1 MEQIKINTRG
11 LRWNGECRCF
21 LFPAVFALVFTM
33 SLFSEV
39 NGEPL
44 PPTMKSASAA
54 PSSRQDTGIP
64 EVTEELLQ
72 RAVVSFGNRER
83 LNRFFEKAERGESL
97 TVGVLGGSI
106 TQGAAC
112 PDPAQRYHGVLLRYL
127 QKKFPRSKF
136 RLVNA
141 GIGATASDYGAL
153 RAQRDL
159 LSARPDLIVLEFGVN
174 DNPTIEYA
182 RNYEGILR
190 QILTEKKKPA
200 LILLFMM
207 WNTRK
212 NAQEFQQK
220 LGEHY
225 QLPLVSYRDA
235 LAPAL
240 EAGSLRW
247 EQLSHSSAFHK
258 K

>member
-54 PSSRQDTGIP
+54 PSSRQDAGIP

-153 RAQRDL
+153 RVQRDL
-159 LSARPDLIVLEFGVN
+159 LSERPDLIVLEFGVN
-174 DNPTIEYA
+174 DNPTIE
-182 RNYEGILR
+182 
-190 QILTEKKKPA
+190 
-200 LILLFMM
+200 
-207 WNTRK
+207 
-212 NAQEFQQK
+212 
-220 LGEHY
+220 
-225 QLPLVSYRDA
+225 
-235 LAPAL
+235 
-240 EAGSLRW
+240 
-247 EQLSHSSAFHK
+247 
-258 K
+258 